1 MNYTYAIPANLKQ
14 KLLSALRANG
24 MAELANLLN
33 PVVMEYRDLGFAY
46 YAGVKGDN
54 WDKHAIDCTIT
65 VCEKDVDRVK
75 RAEKAI
81 ATWIE
86 RMLPG
91 ESGLVVRNI
100 IVIPQLGEENIT
112 LPTVKGDTWEV
123 LSEDI
128 TQALLRNEPT
138 LVLDRLHTFCTRYI
152 RELCDKKGICTVDAK
167 NQHYPVHSLMGSLA
181 KHYHQ
186 NGTIKSDFAEQAL
199 KTSISLFDK
208 YNAVRNDHSYAHDNE
223 ILDKAEATLAIKII
237 AATISFVDEVE
248 SSLGAS

>member
-1 MNYTYAIPANLKQ
+1 MSYTYVIPANLKP
-14 KLLSALRANG
+14 KLLAALKVNG
-24 MAELANLLN
+24 LAELANILTPAVL
-33 PVVMEYRDLGFAY
+33 EYHDLSLAY
-46 YAGVKGDN
+46 YAGLKGDV
-54 WDKHAIDCTIT
+54 WDKHAVDCTIT

-75 RAEKAI
+75 RAEKTI

-86 RMLPG
+86 HMLPS

-100 IVIPQLGEENIT
+100 IVIPQLDEGNII
-112 LPTVKGDTWEV
+112 LPTMKGETWEV

-167 NQHYPVHSLMGSLA
+167 SQHYPVHSLMGSLA
-181 KHYHQ
+181 KYYHQ

-223 ILDKAEATLAIKII
+223 ILDKAEATLAIKIM

-248 SSLGAS
+248 SSL

>member
-1 MNYTYAIPANLKQ
+1 MNYTYVIPANLKQ
-14 KLLSALRANG
+14 KLLVGLRANG
-24 MAELANLLN
+24 LAELASILTSAVL
-33 PVVMEYRDLGFAY
+33 EYRDVGLAY

-54 WDKHAIDCTIT
+54 WDKHAVDCIIT
-65 VCEKDVDRVK
+65 VCEKDVERVK
-75 RAEKAI
+75 CAERTI
-81 ATWIE
+81 TTWVE
-86 RMLPG
+86 RMLPN
-91 ESGLVVRNI
+91 EAGLVMRSI
-100 IVIPQLGEENIT
+100 TVIPQLSEDNIT

-138 LVLDRLHTFCTRYI
+138 LVLDRLHTFCTRYV
-152 RELCDKKGICTVDAK
+152 RELCEKKGICTVDGK

-181 KHYHQ
+181 KNYQQ
-186 NGTIKSDFAEQAL
+186 NGTLKSDFAVQAL

-223 ILDKAEATLAIKII
+223 ILDKAEATLAIKIM

-248 SSLGAS
+248 TSLGSI